1 MAAVPRRSAVA
12 AALAVP
18 AAVVGAR
25 AKSKLEMELLHG
37 IAAAARHLDRL
48 LHHYQMF
55 CCQSQKLQEAWDG
68 VWLAEE
74 PLILPA
80 IPVLGREMSANNA
93 GRALLLEKIERA
105 LQTFKVQAAS
115 AAQLAAI
122 NLAMAQACILSSAN
136 FDDEVANCVMQELET
151 ECVPRLAADK
161 RILGEIEQELNSRLL
176 AVCDGAG
183 VMQQRSMAD
192 FIKQLE
198 LAHHDKALHEF
209 QRDSVQQEKASGE
222 HSLSPGHPAMRG
234 DVICTRQHKAS
245 AAVCPLKEL
254 VTSALTGKT
263 AEPAQQTMEDA
274 CTLPEG
280 GGREGSTSGQQQ
292 AQQAEASTGDQ
303 VNGISTQQLSSEQV
317 TALPQELL
325 QAMPGASSAGE
336 EGSLADKASARG
348 GDDQVRIHQIVEAGE
363 APAAD
368 SARPVS
374 PCRQSSDLQHL
385 SGTGHL
391 RRPAKISTFSSGE
404 SLSVQPTSLTS
415 QPLAKLH
422 IHGHDVEHPLH
433 VGLAAPQEYE
443 AELLPGPPDGTLPL
457 SNTEQPPAAEKG
469 SREAAIDH
477 PLHVREALAIADVP
491 AAAAETSAQ
500 DLSATKERQIPDTDF
515 AGNSGRQLAGQCVV
529 EVCHGKSGSLS
540 SNRLEDEKVAAAVVH
555 SGLGAL
561 GCLGSSCTEALES
574 ASRPVKENVPE
585 IGAMDVDQQRATSP
599 SAEVYVAVTERKQL
613 ADCCG
618 GSQLAKPL
626 IAQGPLSTPSLKR
639 KWSEEEEGQLVIK
652 TARGPV
658 TDIAADGQQ
667 PGASSQQGINSYEA
681 ILSSRVVVTSSA
693 ADPASSPRT
702 GAAAPKPCCVEAGA
716 SMEGNPPPPVQ
727 HCSAPLSSHTRQ
739 FRFSSESEPPSE
751 STTSPTAPKKASSD
765 TTGRHCGGRSST
777 KASSSTDGA
786 QLPCH
791 EDDGCS
797 LMDGTS
803 VEEDGHLRCA
813 AMGVCDLPGKRV
825 LADIRTVTAI
835 MSVVGGPI
843 SPKAPLQ
850 SQLPVCQPQPAVHQ
864 LAPQVGQVLST
875 LDFHDDHTLAGAP
888 SALPQLNPLPPAAL
902 YEHPGA
908 MGAGDAVAGS
918 SQLLLVARPCGLVG
932 LPMDC
937 GAQSLQ
943 TGLPVGLVEDA
954 DSAQSSQSSPI
965 C

>member
-1 MAAVPRRSAVA
+1 MAAVPRRAAVA

-25 AKSKLEMELLHG
+25 AKSKLETELLHG

-80 IPVLGREMSANNA
+80 TPVLGREMSANNA
-93 GRALLLEKIERA
+93 GRALLLEKIERV
-105 LQTFKVQAAS
+105 LQTFK
-115 AAQLAAI
+115 
-122 NLAMAQACILSSAN
+122 SSVIE

-198 LAHHDKALHEF
+198 LAHQDKAVHELR
-209 QRDSVQQEKASGE
+209 RDSVQQEKASGE
-222 HSLSPGHPAMRG
+222 HSLSPGHPVMRG
-234 DVICTRQHKAS
+234 DVTCFRQHKAS
-245 AAVCPLKEL
+245 DAACNLKEL
-254 VTSALTGKT
+254 VTLTLTGKT
-263 AEPAQQTMEDA
+263 AEPVQQTMEDA

-292 AQQAEASTGDQ
+292 AQQAEASSEDQ

-317 TALPQELL
+317 TASAQELL
-325 QAMPGASSAGE
+325 QAVPGAGSLGE
-336 EGSLADKASARG
+336 EGLLADKASARG
-348 GDDQVRIHQIVEAGE
+348 GDDQIGIHQTAEAGE
-363 APAAD
+363 ALAAD
-368 SARPVS
+368 RARPVS
-374 PCRQSSDLQHL
+374 PRRQSSDLQHL

-391 RRPAKISTFSSGE
+391 RRPAKTSAFSSGE
-404 SLSVQPTSLTS
+404 SLSVQPTSLPS

-422 IHGHDVEHPLH
+422 INGHDVEHPLH

-477 PLHVREALAIADVP
+477 PLHVREALANADVP

-500 DLSATKERQIPDTDF
+500 DLSATKERHILDTDF
-515 AGNSGRQLAGQCVV
+515 AGNSGRQLASQGVV
-529 EVCHGKSGSLS
+529 EVCDTINGLLS
-540 SNRLEDEKVAAAVVH
+540 SSRPEDEKGAAAVVH

-574 ASRPVKENVPE
+574 GSRPVKENVPE
-585 IGAMDVDQQRATSP
+585 IVAVEVDQQRAASP
-599 SAEVYVAVTERKQL
+599 SAEVHVAVVEGARL
-613 ADCCG
+613 ANCCV
-618 GSQLAKPL
+618 GSQLAEPL
-626 IAQGPLSTPSLKR
+626 TSQGPLSTPSMKR
-639 KWSEEEEGQLVIK
+639 KRAQEKEGQVDAR
-652 TARGPV
+652 TVRGPV
-658 TDIAADGQQ
+658 SVTAADGQQ
-667 PGASSQQGINSYEA
+667 PGASNSNEV
-681 ILSSRVVVTSSA
+681 ILSSRAVVTSSA
-693 ADPASSPRT
+693 GNPASSPRT
-702 GAAAPKPCCVEAGA
+702 GAEAPKACCAEAGA
-716 SMEGNPPPPVQ
+716 NMEGNSTPPVQ

-751 STTSPTAPKKASSD
+751 STISPTATKKASSD

-786 QLPCH
+786 QPPCH
-791 EDDGCS
+791 EDNGCS

-803 VEEDGHLRCA
+803 VEEDGHPLCA

-825 LADIRTVTAI
+825 LPGVCSAAAT
-835 MSVVGGPI
+835 MSVVGG
-843 SPKAPLQ
+843 SLSAKAPWQ
-850 SQLPVCQPQPAVHQ
+850 SQLPVCQPELAVHP
-864 LAPQVGQVLST
+864 LAPQVGPVLSA

-888 SALPQLNPLPPAAL
+888 SALPQPLPPAPS
-902 YEHPGA
+902 YEHDDAEDAAHP
-908 MGAGDAVAGS
+908 AVAGS

-932 LPMDC
+932 PAMDC
-937 GAQSLQ
+937 GTQSLQ
-943 TGLPVGLVEDA
+943 AGLRVGLVKDA